1 MNEIAPIE
9 PRARSV
15 TAAMAD
21 KFGMD
26 PGPFE
31 QTLRATVFPSG
42 GTREQFAAFLLVAKE
57 YDLNPLTKEIYA
69 FPGKGGGIVPVVSID
84 GWVTM
89 INRHPNFDGMSFQ
102 DNLDSD
108 DQLLSIECSIWRSD
122 RSRPIIVTEYL
133 SECYRTTDAWKM
145 KHRML
150 RHKALIQC
158 ARYAFGFSGI
168 YDPDEGERIAEAQGG
183 NGLPRLT
190 MPSRRIPPVPPK
202 KPLEGKPTLGDR
214 LYREPPE
221 TVDPETGEII
231 EHERD
236 RPADGAAPEP
246 AGGVSAP
253 AEAASQPLESAA
265 SVSSPRA
272 DAAPTDWTDNVE
284 IMSGAMPAD
293 DKSRRAEIR
302 RDGDARAAAGTGALT
317 DYLDGLRKAKEAHLV
332 SAVLAS
338 AWHDAAKAADAK
350 VLKS

>member
-1 MNEIAPIE
+1 MNEIATIE

-15 TAAMAD
+15 TAAMAE
-21 KFGMD
+21 KYGMD

-31 QTLRATVFPSG
+31 QTLRATFFPRE

-102 DNLDSD
+102 DNLDSED
-108 DQLLSIECSIWRSD
+108 ELLSIECSIWRSD
-122 RSRPIIVTEYL
+122 RARPIIVTEYL
-133 SECYRTTDAWKM
+133 SECYRATDAWKM

-168 YDPDEGERIAEAQGG
+168 YDPDEGERIAEAQSG
-183 NGLPRLT
+183 NGQPRLT
-190 MPSRRIPPVPPK
+190 MPSRRTPPAPPK
-202 KPLEGKPTLGDR
+202 RSSEDKPPLGDR
-214 LYREPPE
+214 FYREPRE
-221 TVDPETGEII
+221 TIDPVTGEII
-231 EHERD
+231 EHEQD
-236 RPADGAAPEP
+236 RPADGAAIEP

-253 AEAASQPLESAA
+253 AEAASQEPLEGVAA
-265 SVSSPRA
+265 SSPPGA
-272 DAAPTDWTDNVE
+272 AAPSLAE
-284 IMSGAMPAD
+284 R
-293 DKSRRAEIR
+293 KAEIR

-317 DYLDGLRKAKEAHLV
+317 DYLEGLRKAKEAHLV

-338 AWHDAAKAADAK
+338 AWHDAAKASDAAK
-350 VLKS
+350 ARN

>member
-1 MNEIAPIE
+1 MNEIATIE

-133 SECYRTTDAWKM
+133 AECYRETDAWKM

-168 YDPDEGERIAEAQGG
+168 YDPDEGERIAEANGG

-190 MPSRRIPPVPPK
+190 MPSRRTPPVPPK
-202 KPLEGKPTLGDR
+202 RRT
-214 LYREPPE
+214 E

-231 EHERD
+231 EPEQD
-236 RPADGAAPEP
+236 RPADSAATEP
-246 AGGVSAP
+246 AAGIPGP
-253 AEAASQPLESAA
+253 AEAASQEPLEGVAA
-265 SVSSPRA
+265 SPPGAAAPSDIEAAIESRKAEILATGDAMAELGKASLRDYLEFLHKRSEDGLVSS
-272 DAAPTDWTDNVE
+272 
-284 IMSGAMPAD
+284 
-293 DKSRRAEIR
+293 IR
-302 RDGDARAAAGTGALT
+302 
-317 DYLDGLRKAKEAHLV
+317 K
-332 SAVLAS
+332 S
-338 AWHDAAKAADAK
+338 AWSDAAKASDQK
-350 VLKS
+350 NQKGQTK

>member
-1 MNEIAPIE
+1 MNEIATIE
-9 PRARSV
+9 PRAKSV

-31 QTLRATVFPSG
+31 QTLRATVFPSV

-89 INRHPNFDGMSFQ
+89 INRHPKFDGMDFQ
-102 DNLDSD
+102 DNLDSE

-122 RSRPIIVTEYL
+122 RSRPIVVTEYL
-133 SECYRTTDAWKM
+133 SECYRATDAWKM

-168 YDPDEGERIAEAQGG
+168 YDPDEGERIVEAQGG

-190 MPSRRIPPVPPK
+190 MPSRRTPPAPPK
-202 KPLEGKPTLGDR
+202 R
-214 LYREPPE
+214 RAE

-231 EHERD
+231 EHEQD
-236 RPADGAAPEP
+236 SPAPGAATEP
-246 AGGVSAP
+246 AGGVPPGP
-253 AEAASQPLESAA
+253 AEASPQGPLEGAA
-265 SVSSPRA
+265 VSPS
-272 DAAPTDWTDNVE
+272 
-284 IMSGAMPAD
+284 SGAAVPSDPEAALEAGR
-293 DKSRRAEIR
+293 KAEILATGNAR
-302 RDGDARAAAGTGALT
+302 TQGGTKAVTAYLLELQKDGEIDLISNIQR
-317 DYLDGLRKAKEAHLV
+317 
-332 SAVLAS
+332 S
-338 AWHDAAKAADAK
+338 AWHDAAKAADVERGRK
-350 VLKS
+350 